1 VSDIGMHDIKLC
13 QFRLE
18 INMNIKSLLLGSAA
32 ALVAVSGA
40 RAADAIVVAEPEPA
54 EYVRIC
60 DVYGAGYFYIPGTE
74 TCLKVGGY
82 LRYDIGVGD
91 VTGIESWDK
100 KDAYN
105 GISDKND
112 TYFKRMRA
120 QLTFDARG
128 ETEYGTLRSF
138 TSVYFQRDSFE
149 NSAGYSDINQ
159 AWELEHAIIQL
170 GGLTVAYTDSLFETL
185 TGSAGSVINDS
196 IGVNYTPG
204 KTHLIAY
211 TFDAG
216 NGFSATVG
224 VEEGK
229 GEDYTIDSYV
239 PHVVAGASFTQGWGK
254 VSGVVAYDSNWGEVA
269 AKLRVDF
276 NVNEAL
282 SLWVMAGYQ
291 DYDFDRAWNLGTA
304 TTLAKP
310 SYYGVWGGD
319 WAVWGG
325 GKYQFNQKA
334 SLDVQLAYDDH
345 ENFGAAVGVNYA
357 LVPGFNIRPEVV
369 YASGYERDITGA
381 KVGGK
386 KDGWGGYL
394 RFQRSF

>member
-1 VSDIGMHDIKLC
+1 
-13 QFRLE
+13 
-18 INMNIKSLLLGSAA
+18 MNIKSLLLGSAA

-74 TCLKVGGY
+74 TCLKIGGY

-91 VTGIESWDK
+91 ALGLKSIDK

-105 GISDKND
+105 FIRGNGNTVDIND

-120 QLTFDARG
+120 QLTFDTRS
-128 ETEYGTLRSF
+128 ETEYGTLRGF
-138 TSVYFQRDSFE
+138 IATYYQRDSVE
-149 NSAGYSDINQ
+149 VDIGNDTYSDTEA
-159 AWELEHAIIQL
+159 AWALEHAIIQL
-170 GGLTVAYTDSLFETL
+170 GGLTIAYTDSLFETL
-185 TGSAGSVINDS
+185 TDSAGSVINDD
-196 IGVNYTPG
+196 IGVTYTPG

-211 TFDAG
+211 TFDGG
-216 NGFSATVG
+216 NGFSATIG
-224 VEEGK
+224 VEEGS
-229 GEDYTIDSYV
+229 GEEYTLDSYV

-254 VSGVVAYDSNWGEVA
+254 IAGVIGYDANFGEVA
-269 AKLRVDF
+269 GKVRVDF

-291 DYDFDRAWNLGTA
+291 DYNAERAWWSDQFDLSGRS
-304 TTLAKP
+304 

-325 GKYQFNQKA
+325 GQYRFNEKA
-334 SLDVQLAYDDH
+334 SLDVQLAYDDN
-345 ENFGAAVGVNYA
+345 ETFGAAVGVNYA

-369 YASGYERDITGA
+369 YASGYERDINNN

-386 KDGWGGYL
+386 NDGWGGYL

>member
-1 VSDIGMHDIKLC
+1 
-13 QFRLE
+13 
-18 INMNIKSLLLGSAA
+18 MNIKSLLLGSAA

-74 TCLKVGGY
+74 TCLKIGGY

-91 VTGIESWDK
+91 ALGLKSIDK

-105 GISDKND
+105 FIRGNSNTVDSND

-120 QLTFDARG
+120 QLTFDARS
-128 ETEYGTLRSF
+128 ETEYGTLRGF
-138 TSVYFQRDSFE
+138 IATYYQRDSVE
-149 NSAGYSDINQ
+149 SDLVLNGNDYTYSDTAS
-159 AWELEHAIIQL
+159 AWALEHAIIQL
-170 GGLTVAYTDSLFETL
+170 GGLTIAYTDSLFETL
-185 TGSAGSVINDS
+185 TDSAGSVINDD
-196 IGVNYTPG
+196 IGVTYTPG

-211 TFDAG
+211 TFDGG
-216 NGFSATVG
+216 NGFSATIG

-229 GEDYTIDSYV
+229 GENYTIDSYV

-254 VSGVVAYDSNWGEVA
+254 IAGVVAYDSNWGEVA

-325 GKYQFNQKA
+325 GKYKFTQKA
-334 SLDVQLAYDDH
+334 ALDFQLAYDDH

>member
-1 VSDIGMHDIKLC
+1 
-13 QFRLE
+13 
-18 INMNIKSLLLGSAA
+18 MNIKSLLLGSAA

-91 VTGIESWDK
+91 VLGLESIDK
-100 KDAYN
+100 KDLV
-105 GISDKND
+105 GSSVVDIND

-120 QLTFDARG
+120 QLTFDARS
-128 ETEYGTLRSF
+128 ETEYGTLRGYIA
-138 TSVYFQRDSFE
+138 TYFQRDSIE
-149 NSAGYSDINQ
+149 STNARLGPTGAPWSSTSSDW
-159 AWELEHAIIQL
+159 ALEHAIIQL
-170 GGLTVAYTDSLFETL
+170 GGLTIAYTDSLFETL
-185 TGSAGSVINDS
+185 TDSAGSVINDD
-196 IGVNYTPG
+196 IGVAYSPG
-204 KTHLIAY
+204 KSHLIAY
-211 TFDAG
+211 TFDGG
-216 NGFSATVG
+216 NGFSATIG
-224 VEEGK
+224 VEEGS
-229 GEDYTIDSYV
+229 GVNYTIDSYV

-254 VSGVVAYDSNWGEVA
+254 ISGVIGYDSVWGEVA
-269 AKLRVDF
+269 GKLRVDF

-282 SLWVMAGYQ
+282 SLWIMAGLQ
-291 DYDFDRAWNLGTA
+291 DYDFDRAWDLGTA
-304 TTLAKP
+304 TTLGR
-310 SYYGVWGGD
+310 SGYYGVWGGD

-325 GKYQFNQKA
+325 GKYQFTDKA
-334 SLDVQLAYDDH
+334 ALDFQLAYDDH

-369 YASGYERDITGA
+369 YESGYARDITGA

-386 KDGWGGYL
+386 QDGWGGYL

>member
-1 VSDIGMHDIKLC
+1 
-13 QFRLE
+13 
-18 INMNIKSLLLGSAA
+18 MNIKSLLLGSAA

-91 VTGIESWDK
+91 VSGIESFDK
-100 KDAYN
+100 KDALA
-105 GISDKND
+105 GIPDLND

-120 QLTFDARG
+120 QLTFDARS
-128 ETEYGTLRSF
+128 ETEYGTLRGF
-138 TSVYFQRDSFE
+138 IATYYQRDSIE
-149 NSAGYSDINQ
+149 ASATIPGVGTVDPLSSTESSW
-159 AWELEHAIIQL
+159 ALEHAIIQL
-170 GGLTVAYTDSLFETL
+170 GGLTIAYTDSLFETL
-185 TGSAGSVINDS
+185 TDSAGSVINDD

-211 TFDAG
+211 TFDGG
-216 NGFSATVG
+216 NGFSATIG
-224 VEEGK
+224 VEEGS
-229 GEDYTIDSYV
+229 GVNYTIDSYV

-254 VSGVVAYDSNWGEVA
+254 VSGVIGYDSNYGEVA

-291 DYDFDRAWNLGTA
+291 DYDFDRAWVLGTA
-304 TTLAKP
+304 TTLGK
-310 SYYGVWGGD
+310 SGYYGVWGGD

-325 GKYQFNQKA
+325 GKYQFTDKA
-334 SLDVQLAYDDH
+334 ALDFQLAYDDH

-386 KDGWGGYL
+386 QDGWGGYL

>member
-1 VSDIGMHDIKLC
+1 
-13 QFRLE
+13 
-18 INMNIKSLLLGSAA
+18 MNIKSLLLGSAA

-91 VTGIESWDK
+91 LFGLQNVRDK
-100 KDAYN
+100 EDAAN
-105 GISDKND
+105 GGFDTND

-138 TSVYFQRDSFE
+138 TSVYFQQDSYHDGFSS
-149 NSAGYSDINQ
+149 NTGGD
-159 AWELEHAIIQL
+159 WELEHAIIQL
-170 GGLTVAYTDSLFETL
+170 GGLTIAYTDSLFETL
-185 TGSAGSVINDS
+185 ADSAGSVINDD
-196 IGVNYTPG
+196 IVNYTPG

-211 TFDAG
+211 TFDGG

-224 VEEGK
+224 VEEGR
-229 GEDYTIDSYV
+229 GSDFTIDSYV
-239 PHVVAGASFTQGWGK
+239 PHVVAGASYTQGWGK
-254 VSGVVAYDSNWGEVA
+254 VSGVVAYDSVWEKVA
-269 AKLRVDF
+269 GKLRLDV

-282 SLWVMAGYQ
+282 TLWIMAGLT
-291 DYDFDRAWNLGTA
+291 DADGHA
-304 TTLAKP
+304 TRTSNYAT
-310 SYYGVWGGD
+310 WGGD

-325 GKYQFNQKA
+325 GQYKFSEKTALN
-334 SLDVQLAYDDH
+334 VQLSYDDSDR
-345 ENFGAAVGVNYA
+345 FGAVVGVDYNI
-357 LVPGFNIRPEVV
+357 VPGFVIRPEVA
-369 YASGYERDITGA
+369 YASRKYDNAGNRLASTD
-381 KVGGK
+381 
-386 KDGWGGYL
+386 DGWGGYL